1 MIIQSKYTKIFN
13 SKDLTR
19 QKYDEL
25 YNFAVLIR
33 SHKNTVSQYVN
44 GNLLHFLKYNKFQ
57 FLKEIRERFKGV
69 IPSSFDAQLYTQV
82 FTCYQNKFD
91 AIQHKLVFE
100 VVTFKGFE
108 FYKRDT
114 KTHKKGDLKKVII
127 AKRQTPLSICL
138 TYLARYGNEN
148 TLQYINSNISKCDE
162 KKREFYNNILRYRNK
177 FGFER
182 LYNLALSK
190 RKRIVK
196 HYSEYLI
203 EFKSLTFSGRCRKTR
218 IIDYNHRFGSV
229 INSFI
234 SLSGIGRKSFDIPVT
249 FNKVCHG
256 NMKDYRKKN
265 PDYEYTLTFD
275 EKKHRVNIHL
285 CKDGERYIPQVNG
298 STVGIDVNCKHNLF
312 SLSDETTYDYDRKLV
327 NDFCKLSLEIDKL
340 KEKNKEYKVGKRKQQ
355 KLDTLKSKMIKSEQQ
370 LIADM
375 CKTLQSQGVGH
386 IVMEDLNNGFGKC
399 YVKDKDNVDINYN
412 RKVKFL
418 GLSSLKQEV
427 EHIARKYDIAV
438 SQEKLY
444 KYVQTT
450 FDDARNNL
458 RYFKD
463 KVKHY
468 EEQTKM
474 AYSLYSSVQ
483 ALKLCERIRK
493 MSDEELV
500 DFYNDVCMKR
510 WDKKSYCFIIIP
522 IMSYEDGRIDWFHTY
537 RNIKNV
543 ECLTEKNISDI
554 NNLVNTIKPDTKY
567 ISYELLKGYN
577 NQFKKLDI
585 ENMINIIIE
594 KETDITNEE
603 LI

>member
-1 MIIQSKYTKIFN
+1 MIIQSKYTKIFK

-44 GNLLHFLKYNKFQ
+44 ANLLHFLEYNKFQ
-57 FLKEIRERFKGV
+57 LLKTMRAHFKDV
-69 IPSSFDAQLYTQV
+69 IPSSFDVQLYTQV

-91 AIQHKLVFE
+91 TIQRKLVFE
-100 VVTFKGFE
+100 TSAFKGFE

-114 KTHKKGDLKKVII
+114 KKHKKGDLKKVILE
-127 AKRQTPLSICL
+127 KKQTPLSICL

-148 TLQYINSNISKCDE
+148 TLQYINSNISKCEE
-162 KKREFYNNILRYRNK
+162 KKRAFYNNILRCCEKY
-177 FGFER
+177 GFER

-196 HYSEYLI
+196 HYSESPI

-218 IIDYNHRFGSV
+218 IIDYNSRFGSK
-229 INSFI
+229 INSFV

-265 PDYEYTLTFD
+265 PDYEYTITFN
-275 EKKHRVNIHL
+275 EKKHQVNIHL
-285 CKDGERYIPQVNG
+285 CEEGERYIPQPNG
-298 STVGIDVNCKHNLF
+298 NTIGIDVNCKHNLF

-327 NDFCKLSLEIDKL
+327 NDFCNLSLEIDKL
-340 KEKNKEYKVGKRKQQ
+340 KGKNKEYKVGKRKQQ
-355 KLDTLKSKMIKSEQQ
+355 KLDTLKAKMIKYEQQ
-370 LIADM
+370 LIANM

-399 YVKDKDNVDINYN
+399 YVKDKDNEGINYN

-438 SQEKLY
+438 STVQASYTSKMCPICGCIEDENRPNQETFECIECGHKDNADFNAAKNIRNRVLVTVLRESLLKQMDNGAFEPRKL
-444 KYVQTT
+444 KREKVKEVLLSFRRNLQENARSKCIESGHPT
-450 FDDARNNL
+450 FD
-458 RYFKD
+458 
-463 KVKHY
+463 
-468 EEQTKM
+468 
-474 AYSLYSSVQ
+474 
-483 ALKLCERIRK
+483 
-493 MSDEELV
+493 
-500 DFYNDVCMKR
+500 
-510 WDKKSYCFIIIP
+510 
-522 IMSYEDGRIDWFHTY
+522 
-537 RNIKNV
+537 
-543 ECLTEKNISDI
+543 
-554 NNLVNTIKPDTKY
+554 Y
-567 ISYELLKGYN
+567 I
-577 NQFKKLDI
+577 
-585 ENMINIIIE
+585 
-594 KETDITNEE
+594 
-603 LI
+603 

>member
-44 GNLLHFLKYNKFQ
+44 GNLLHFLEYNKFQ

-108 FYKRDT
+108 FYKRDA
-114 KTHKKGDLKKVII
+114 KKHKKGDLKKVVID
-127 AKRQTPLSICL
+127 KRQTPLSICL

-148 TLQYINSNISKCDE
+148 TISYITNNISNCDE
-162 KKREFYNNILRYRNK
+162 KKREFYINILRCCEK

-196 HYSEYLI
+196 QYSESPI

-218 IIDYNHRFGSV
+218 IIDYNSKFGSK
-229 INSFI
+229 INSFA

-249 FNKVCHG
+249 FNKGWHG

-265 PDYEYTLTFD
+265 PDYEYTITFN
-275 EKKHRVNIHL
+275 EREHQVNIHL

-312 SLSDETTYDYDRKLV
+312 SLSDETNYDYDRKLV

-340 KEKNKEYKVGKRKQQ
+340 KGKNKEYKVGKRKQQ

-386 IVMEDLNNGFGKC
+386 IVMEDLYNGFGKC
-399 YVKDKDNVDINYN
+399 YVKDKDNEDINYN

-427 EHIARKYDIAV
+427 EHIARKYNIAV
-438 SQEKLY
+438 STVHSSYTSKMCPICGCIDDENRPNQEIFECIECGHKDNADFNAAKNIRNRVLVTVLRESLLKQMDNDAFEPRKL
-444 KYVQTT
+444 KREKVKEVLLSFRRDLQENARSECTESRLTT
-450 FDDARNNL
+450 FD
-458 RYFKD
+458 Y
-463 KVKHY
+463 V
-468 EEQTKM
+468 
-474 AYSLYSSVQ
+474 
-483 ALKLCERIRK
+483 
-493 MSDEELV
+493 
-500 DFYNDVCMKR
+500 
-510 WDKKSYCFIIIP
+510 
-522 IMSYEDGRIDWFHTY
+522 
-537 RNIKNV
+537 
-543 ECLTEKNISDI
+543 
-554 NNLVNTIKPDTKY
+554 
-567 ISYELLKGYN
+567 
-577 NQFKKLDI
+577 
-585 ENMINIIIE
+585 
-594 KETDITNEE
+594 
-603 LI
+603 